1 MPTLLAL
8 CRAGRS
14 PCLVVSQPSRPQGR
28 RRRVIEPPVVIQAKR
43 QGLSTIQPASV
54 SDPVFVDRL
63 RSLQPTVA
71 IVVAFGQIF
80 KADLLDLP
88 RRGCINLHASLL
100 PRFRGASPVQ
110 AAIVAGEAV
119 SGVTTMFMNEGLDT
133 GDILLQK
140 KVEIGVEETAPELSD
155 RLATIGADLVVETL
169 ARLESDSLQPKRQ
182 DDDEATFA
190 PRLTREDGRVDW
202 SQGAKSIFDHIRG
215 LLPWPGSWSLLC
227 GKPVKILW
235 GLPLAKASRE
245 HRSPG
250 TVIGLE
256 QGKLIVS
263 CGEGTSLAIERLQRA
278 GRRAVDAEAF
288 VNGER
293 LEPGERFL

>member
-1 MPTLLAL
+1 VPTLLAL

-28 RRRVIEPPVVIQAKR
+28 RRRVIEPPVVKQAKR
-43 QGLSTIQPASV
+43 QGLATIQPASV

-63 RSLQPTVA
+63 RDLGPAVA

-80 KADLLDLP
+80 KPNLLDLP

-110 AAIVAGEAV
+110 AAIVAGETI
-119 SGVTTMFMNEGLDT
+119 SGVTTMFMDEGLDT
-133 GDILLQK
+133 GDILLQTE
-140 KVEIGVEETAPELSD
+140 VEIGAEETAPELGD
-155 RLATIGADLVVETL
+155 RLAKIGADLVVETL
-169 ARLESDSLQPKRQ
+169 KRLEANSLRPTPQ

-190 PRLTREDGRVDW
+190 PRLTREDGRIVW
-202 SQGAKSIFDHIRG
+202 SQGAKRIFDHIRG
-215 LLPWPGSWSLLC
+215 LLPWPGSWTLLR
-227 GKPVKILW
+227 GEKVKVIW
-235 GLPLAKASRE
+235 GSPLAKASRG
-245 HRSPG
+245 HWNPG
-250 TVIGLE
+250 TVVGLE

-278 GRRAVDAEAF
+278 GRRAVDAESF

-293 LEPGERFL
+293 LEPGESFL